1 MICSTLTNLH
11 YNRSIYSHYKK
22 LHYKRSISFHYKI
35 DTMKDPSLY
44 NINLHCETSTS
55 YNAKHFYLITWKRLQ
70 ILQMFAADFTPSHLF
85 TVIP

>member
-1 MICSTLTNLH
+1 
-11 YNRSIYSHYKK
+11 
-22 LHYKRSISFHYKI
+22 
-35 DTMKDPSLY
+35 MKDPSLY